1 MLFVYMLLICQAKV
15 DGILKKVGIYF
26 MGSLNGYHDIDALGI
41 QCDFLH
47 DLEITH

>member
-15 DGILKKVGIYF
+15 DGILKKFGIYF
-26 MGSLNGYHDIDALGI
+26 MGNLNGYHDIDALGI